1 MWRKWVSAN
10 SRGNIPCLDPWKEV
24 TPLLINDHW
33 SHKMKEVVM
42 VFKKRVI
49 TDGILTIVSLH
60 EKPSVVWFYVIR
72 VLKKFIMYVH
82 SFLESSLLTL
92 LSYMICLAF
101 TIIVYELT
109 CCKLKN
115 NNATLTGGFF
125 ILVNNMASL
134 CFLHELPTIVI
145 FCV

>member
-1 MWRKWVSAN
+1 
-10 SRGNIPCLDPWKEV
+10 
-24 TPLLINDHW
+24 
-33 SHKMKEVVM
+33 
-42 VFKKRVI
+42 
-49 TDGILTIVSLH
+49 
-60 EKPSVVWFYVIR
+60 
-72 VLKKFIMYVH
+72 MYVH

-125 ILVNNMASL
+125 ILVYNMASL
-134 CFLHELPTIVI
+134 RFLHELPTIVI
-145 FCV
+145 FCVKICRYHSLSFKESKS